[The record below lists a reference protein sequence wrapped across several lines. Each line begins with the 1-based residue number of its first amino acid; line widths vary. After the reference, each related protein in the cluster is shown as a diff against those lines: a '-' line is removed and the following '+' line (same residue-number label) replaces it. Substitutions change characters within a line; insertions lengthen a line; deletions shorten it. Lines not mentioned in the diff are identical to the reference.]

1 VTKQNLLVVDADP
14 RSLRVLEV
22 SLRNAGY
29 NVAGCPSV
37 GKALEILHANK
48 PDLILS
54 DTTFSDMNGFDFVEQ
69 LRQNSEWSQI
79 PFMFLSSDGSIESK
93 IRGLE
98 LGVEDYLTK
107 PIYIREVVARVG
119 IELARQRRAGLAHK
133 SSDARTRFSGSLSEM
148 SVVDLLQTID
158 VSRKSGVLTLVST
171 DGQEG
176 MISFDSGAVINATVE
191 DLVGED
197 AIYRHLLWHDGTFD
211 LEFRR
216 VSLSERTV
224 HRTTQ
229 ALLMEGMR
237 RLDEWS
243 RLSELL
249 PPFETV
255 LEVDPAMLRERLRE
269 MPDDQNAMVRLID
282 GTMTV
287 SEVLR
292 AHGGDHVE
300 ALRKVVDLYFE
311 GMVREV
317 GRIQDS
323 IPILTE
329 VSVRSSAPPLKEG
342 VNTIPGPAGLPVAPL
357 AVPAAPSV
365 PTMTPL
371 SRSAIVSELPAV
383 FGPTS
388 DHLTTPVSLPAPDSQ
403 EDLELEEATTTPSG
417 SPPKLEL
424 GWQPAPAPGSSRK
437 VTPKGFQ
444 AVRPQSSKY
453 AGGTILNWAGR
464 VPEIDTIE
472 EVSGR
477 ETVEVGQWDRSLEDL
492 REDPE
497 VEEAIVAIDS
507 DPPPG
512 PFVRSSPPGPP
523 LEDQAEAVAFAA
535 VRQSTPVPSYHE
547 PPEVDPPPL
556 TYEQVFN
563 DTQSAASLK
572 APRPVQPTSL
582 TAKSSSASS
591 MLPWALLILGVG
603 FAFAAVVFLTSP
615 WRGPQPAPSIELVAV
630 GEPEPEMERAAA
642 TKPAPAPEPLAPK
655 EPLDAEDATPVP
667 VPEVIY
673 AETGAIDT
681 YDAQLALAR
690 RLKRGSRAVAAYRR
704 AIELNPQESPAL
716 AELGR
721 LMLARN
727 NTREAAELAE
737 RATAID
743 PSNALAWVTLGAAR
757 QTRGD
762 RQGARQAYQNCVK
775 LGQGQYV
782 SECRAMLR

>member
-1 VTKQNLLVVDADP
+1 
-14 RSLRVLEV
+14 
-22 SLRNAGY
+22 
-29 NVAGCPSV
+29 
-37 GKALEILHANK
+37 
-48 PDLILS
+48 
-54 DTTFSDMNGFDFVEQ
+54 M
-69 LRQNSEWSQI
+69 
-79 PFMFLSSDGSIESK
+79 
-93 IRGLE
+93 
-98 LGVEDYLTK
+98 
-107 PIYIREVVARVG
+107 
-119 IELARQRRAGLAHK
+119 
-133 SSDARTRFSGSLSEM
+133 
-148 SVVDLLQTID
+148 
-158 VSRKSGVLTLVST
+158 
-171 DGQEG
+171 
-176 MISFDSGAVINATVE
+176 
-191 DLVGED
+191 
-197 AIYRHLLWHDGTFD
+197 
-211 LEFRR
+211 
-216 VSLSERTV
+216 
-224 HRTTQ
+224 
-229 ALLMEGMR
+229 
-237 RLDEWS
+237 
-243 RLSELL
+243 L
-249 PPFETV
+249 P
-255 LEVDPAMLRERLRE
+255 ERLRE
-269 MPDDQNAMVRLID
+269 KPDEQNAMVRLID

-388 DHLTTPVSLPAPDSQ
+388 DHLTTPVSLPAPDPQ